1 MTPVSNDAQ
10 AMFDHLGVRNLK
22 SLIIRKDKNGDW
34 TGDLLLKRVPQ
45 GVPDVLGIPEQAP
58 DWPYETRRDALAMMC
73 SIVNSI
79 CIREHLKETGET
91 KAESKGCDTDG

>member
-10 AMFDHLGVRNLK
+10 TMFDHLGVRNLK
-22 SLIIRKDKNGDW
+22 SLIISKDKNGDW

-45 GVPDVLGIPEQAP
+45 SVPDVLGIPEQAP

-73 SIVNSI
+73 
-79 CIREHLKETGET
+79 IREHLKETGET

>member
-1 MTPVSNDAQ
+1 
-10 AMFDHLGVRNLK
+10 MFDNLGVRNLK

-79 CIREHLKETGET
+79 CIREHLKETGGT
-91 KAESKGCDTDG
+91 KAESKGCATDG